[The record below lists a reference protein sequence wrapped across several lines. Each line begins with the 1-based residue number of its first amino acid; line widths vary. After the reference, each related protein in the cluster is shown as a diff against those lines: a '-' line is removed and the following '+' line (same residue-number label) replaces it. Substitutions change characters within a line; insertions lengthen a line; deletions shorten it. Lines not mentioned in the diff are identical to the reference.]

1 MCVPQARRLVPACDR
16 RASSSLGKAR
26 CQAQYEEETVW
37 SSAAWHGG
45 AGEYV
50 PHPRLT
56 LTFESPASEMERAR
70 WSVKLVRVESFTYG
84 YATHDTRK
92 RKSPHT
98 SVA

>member
-56 LTFESPASEMERAR
+56 LVFESPASEMERAR
-70 WSVKLVRVESFTYG
+70 WSVKLVRVE
-84 YATHDTRK
+84 A
-92 RKSPHT
+92 
-98 SVA
+98 